1 MENIEA
7 KEELMQELQGHI
19 SKVEAIESLRE
30 LRKYIKNNVSE
41 QNDKQVLTVQDLFK
55 YVNYQ
60 GWEILIGKNSR
71 NNDLLTQRYA
81 RKEDLWLH
89 ARDVSGSHVV
99 IRRQAGKKFP
109 VNVIEKAAGIAAYYS
124 KRKND
129 TLCPVIVTPKKYVRK
144 TKDLLEGQVIVDKE
158 EVVLI
163 EPSL

>member
-1 MENIEA
+1 M
-7 KEELMQELQGHI
+7 
-19 SKVEAIESLRE
+19 
-30 LRKYIKNNVSE
+30 
-41 QNDKQVLTVQDLFK
+41 
-55 YVNYQ
+55 
-60 GWEILIGKNSR
+60 EILIGKNAR